1 MYRHSF
7 TWGLFILDL
16 VCLSINSK
24 HCYYELKNSL
34 QERKTYEHQQRWTDL
49 DLPVPSAFFFPEYF
63 QASIACSF
71 CASPLMITFLDT
83 ISHSGMTSI
92 SHCAC
97 SITHS
102 LHKHRWVFYSST
114 FYSIS
119 LVEKLPRNLD
129 RKPSKWLNLTIFFL
143 CKKCCANF
151 IPRKILMRRAR
162 VPTKVIIHFYHRQAG
177 LILGFSSRSQR
188 LTVQCCF

>member
-1 MYRHSF
+1 MKEKLMNTNR
-7 TWGLFILDL
+7 G
-16 VCLSINSK
+16 
-24 HCYYELKNSL
+24 ELIW
-34 QERKTYEHQQRWTDL
+34 TYPSHQH
-49 DLPVPSAFFFPEYF
+49 FFFPEYF

-102 LHKHRWVFYSST
+102 LHKRRWVFYSST

-143 CKKCCANF
+143 CKK
-151 IPRKILMRRAR
+151 KISMRPAR
-162 VPTKVIIHFYHRQAG
+162 VPTKMIIHYYHRQAR

-188 LTVQCCF
+188 FTVQCCF